1 MGITRGI
8 LVDLKDESELA
19 ALVGHEMG
27 HVNARH
33 AAQRQGQALLA
44 EVAIAGLAVAASDS
58 QWAPLVGLGAQIGAS
73 ALLSSYS
80 RDNER
85 EADAL
90 GQQYMVAAGYPARGM
105 TSLHE
110 LLVGEEKSKPGLLQT
125 MFSSHPMSTE
135 RRDTAARLASTRYA
149 ASAGAN
155 PQRERFMDSIASLR
169 RIEPT
174 ITACQNGET
183 AMSRKKYAE
192 ADTQF
197 AAALRQAPQDY
208 AANLRMAQCQQA
220 QGKLAEA
227 RRYAQAARDIY
238 PQEAQALK
246 LGATLKLAM
255 REPDGALQDL
265 VAFDKLL
272 PGDPGVLFLKGASLE
287 GLGQRRAAAEHYAGY
302 LQQVQDGGAA
312 QYSAQ
317 RLKAWGDLK

>member
-1 MGITRGI
+1 
-8 LVDLKDESELA
+8 
-19 ALVGHEMG
+19 
-27 HVNARH
+27 
-33 AAQRQGQALLA
+33 
-44 EVAIAGLAVAASDS
+44 
-58 QWAPLVGLGAQIGAS
+58 
-73 ALLSSYS
+73 
-80 RDNER
+80 
-85 EADAL
+85 
-90 GQQYMVAAGYPARGM
+90 MVAAGYPARGM

-287 GLGQRRAAAEHYAGY
+287 GLGQRRAAVEHYAGY

-317 RLKAWGDLK
+317 RLKAWGYLK